1 MRRQIKSFGF
11 TLLEL
16 MIVAVILAIIAGFY
30 SPAYQ
35 QKIAR
40 EKRPDARAGLESLQ
54 RAQEVFRTSCSQYAT
69 AISPIEN
76 SCDPV
81 KGYNLL
87 YSALSPEENNT
98 LTIISPTVTTPTI
111 EAEESYTL
119 LAVPIENDKHCL
131 RFTLNQDNNRSATHS
146 DCWKNLSTN

>member
-1 MRRQIKSFGF
+1 MRRQIESFGF

-35 QKIAR
+35 QKIA
-40 EKRPDARAGLESLQ
+40 EAKRPDANVGLKNLQ

-69 AISPIEN
+69 TISSTES

-87 YSALSPEENNT
+87 YSTLSPEENYT
-98 LTIISPTVTTPTI
+98 LTIISPTATTPTI
-111 EAEESYTL
+111 EAGESYTL
-119 LAVPIENDKHCL
+119 LAIPIENDKHCL
-131 RFTLNQDNNRSATHS
+131 SFTLNQDDNRSATHS
-146 DCWKNLSTN
+146 DCWKNHSID